1 MVSRR
6 DFLKQST
13 LASSALFLANPL
25 LSFAQL
31 DEQSER
37 ERFDVIIVG
46 GSYAGLSAA
55 LALGHSLRR
64 VLVLDSKEPCNHMT
78 PYSHNFLTQD
88 GNSPGERG
96 FYLGHHERIILLIVM

>member
-46 GSYAGLSAA
+46 G
-55 LALGHSLRR
+55 
-64 VLVLDSKEPCNHMT
+64 VMPD
-78 PYSHNFLTQD
+78 
-88 GNSPGERG
+88 
-96 FYLGHHERIILLIVM
+96 YLLP